1 MQLKPFL
8 LDAWLDQYEHDIEF
22 NLAASTGPTWTVND
36 ILALADDETRH
47 RFLNHNLVYSRP
59 AGADSLR
66 EAIAE
71 MQRVPVEAVQIV
83 TGASEALVALMW
95 LAAEPGANVIIP
107 LPGFTTF
114 SALPE
119 SLGLE
124 TRFYRVRRENGFRID
139 PDEIKRLADSKTKLI
154 LVNSP
159 HNPTGATIG
168 DGEMEALHDFTAE
181 RGIQLVSDEVYHPIY
196 HGRPTKS
203 AARLPH
209 ATVIADL
216 SKAFSIAGV
225 RTGWMI
231 EHDAQ
236 RRQQYWTA
244 RAYFSICNTT
254 TGEILSEIAIRKRDV
269 VLGKTQEAATRNLKL
284 LERFMADHRDV
295 LGWIPPQGGMTAFP
309 WLVSGENAPP
319 VLPGRHRAWNPA
331 GSRRLLRCA
340 LAFPPG
346 LCRRRRQF
354 LQGARP
360 LRSIRKEL
368 VGEDGHS
375 MTGNLLRRDQQ
386 YLIVVIPTAE
396 RSGGGGICFRA
407 YAGKRSA
414 SKLIQKSCDQAP
426 RCNPFH
432 QSRTRDFAV
441 FPRTTSGLRCR
452 RTARRRSGLR
462 RVSGCPLLV
471 WQADAMTI

>member
-47 RFLNHNLVYSRP
+47 RFLNHKLVYSRP

-71 MQRVPVEAVQIV
+71 MQQVPVEAVQIV

-107 LPGFTTF
+107 LPGYPPF

-168 DGEMEALHDFTAE
+168 DDEMEALHDFTAG

-196 HGRPTKS
+196 HGRQTKS
-203 AARLPH
+203 AARLPR

-231 EHDAQ
+231 EHDAR
-236 RRQQYWTA
+236 RRQQYWNA
-244 RAYFSICNTT
+244 RAYFSISNTT

-269 VLGKTQEAATRNLKL
+269 VLGKAQEAATRNLKL
-284 LERFMADHRDV
+284 LNRFMADHREV

-309 WLVSGENAPP
+309 WLLSGEDAHAFCQAAAEHGILLAPGDCFDVP
-319 VLPGRHRAWNPA
+319 SHFRLGFAAA
-331 GSRRLLRCA
+331 GDNFSSALERLG
-340 LAFPPG
+340 AFVKSWSAVP
-346 LCRRRRQF
+346 
-354 LQGARP
+354 
-360 LRSIRKEL
+360 KM
-368 VGEDGHS
+368 V
-375 MTGNLLRRDQQ
+375 
-386 YLIVVIPTAE
+386 TA
-396 RSGGGGICFRA
+396 
-407 YAGKRSA
+407 
-414 SKLIQKSCDQAP
+414 
-426 RCNPFH
+426 
-432 QSRTRDFAV
+432 
-441 FPRTTSGLRCR
+441 
-452 RTARRRSGLR
+452 
-462 RVSGCPLLV
+462 
-471 WQADAMTI
+471 

>member
-1 MQLKPFL
+1 MELKPFL
-8 LDAWLDQYEHDIEF
+8 LDAWLDQYEHEIEF

-36 ILALADDETRH
+36 ILALGDEETRH
-47 RFLNHNLVYSRP
+47 RFLNHNLVYGRP

-71 MQRVPVEAVQIV
+71 MQGVPMEAVRVV

-119 SLGLE
+119 SLGIE

-159 HNPTGATIG
+159 HNPTGATVADEEI
-168 DGEMEALHDFTAE
+168 EALHDFTSE
-181 RGIQLVSDEVYHPIY
+181 RGIQLVFDEVYHPIY
-196 HGRPTKS
+196 HGRQTRS

-209 ATVIADL
+209 ATVISDL

-269 VLGKTQEAATRNLKL
+269 VLGKTQRAASRNLKL
-284 LERFMADHRDV
+284 LERFMADHSDV
-295 LGWIPPQGGMTAFP
+295 LGWISPPGGMTVFP
-309 WLVSGENAPP
+309 WLVSGENA
-319 VLPGRHRAWNPA
+319 
-331 GSRRLLRCA
+331 
-340 LAFPPG
+340 
-346 LCRRRRQF
+346 
-354 LQGARP
+354 RP
-360 LRSIRKEL
+360 FCKAA
-368 VGEDGHS
+368 
-375 MTGNLLRRDQQ
+375 
-386 YLIVVIPTAE
+386 AE
-396 RSGGGGICFRA
+396 RGILLAPGDCFDTPSHFRLGFA
-407 YAGKRSA
+407 AAGDDF
-414 SKLIQKSCDQAP
+414 SKALERFGAFVESWAEK
-426 RCNPFH
+426 
-432 QSRTRDFAV
+432 TV
-441 FPRTTSGLRCR
+441 
-452 RTARRRSGLR
+452 TA
-462 RVSGCPLLV
+462 
-471 WQADAMTI
+471 

>member
-8 LDAWLDQYEHDIEF
+8 LDAWLDQYEHLIEF

-36 ILALADDETRH
+36 ILALAGDETRH
-47 RFLNHNLVYSRP
+47 RFLNHKLVYSHP

-71 MQRVPVEAVQIV
+71 MQQVPVEAVQIV
-83 TGASEALVALMW
+83 TGASEAILALMW

-114 SALPE
+114 SALPQ

-124 TRFYRVRRENGFRID
+124 TRFYHVRRENGFRID
-139 PDEIKRLADSKTKLI
+139 PDEIKRLADSKTRLI

-159 HNPTGATIG
+159 HNPTGATIS
-168 DGEMEALHDFTAE
+168 DDEMEALHDFAAG

-196 HGRPTKS
+196 HGRQTKS

-209 ATVIADL
+209 ATVISDL

-231 EHDAQ
+231 EHDAR

-244 RAYFSICNTT
+244 RAYFSVSNTT

-269 VLGKTQEAATRNLKL
+269 VLGKAQEAATRNLKL
-284 LERFMADHRDV
+284 LDRFMADHREV

-309 WLVSGENAPP
+309 WLVSGEDAHAFCQAAAEHGILLAPGDCFDMP
-319 VLPGRHRAWNPA
+319 SHFRLGFAAA
-331 GSRRLLRCA
+331 GDGFAGA
-340 LAFPPG
+340 LDRFG
-346 LCRRRRQF
+346 TF
-354 LQGARP
+354 VK
-360 LRSIRKEL
+360 SWSTKM
-368 VGEDGHS
+368 V
-375 MTGNLLRRDQQ
+375 
-386 YLIVVIPTAE
+386 TA
-396 RSGGGGICFRA
+396 
-407 YAGKRSA
+407 
-414 SKLIQKSCDQAP
+414 
-426 RCNPFH
+426 
-432 QSRTRDFAV
+432 
-441 FPRTTSGLRCR
+441 
-452 RTARRRSGLR
+452 
-462 RVSGCPLLV
+462 
-471 WQADAMTI
+471 

>member
-36 ILALADDETRH
+36 ILALADNETRH
-47 RFLNHNLVYSRP
+47 RFLNHKLVYSRP

-71 MQRVPVEAVQIV
+71 MQGVPLECVQIT

-95 LAAEPGANVIIP
+95 LAAQPGVNVIIP

-119 SLGLE
+119 SLGIE

-139 PDEIKRLADSKTKLI
+139 PDEIKRLADSNTKLI
-154 LVNSP
+154 LINSP

-168 DGEMEALHDFTAE
+168 DEEMEALHDFTAE

-196 HGRPTKS
+196 HGRQTKS
-203 AARLPH
+203 AARLSH
-209 ATVIADL
+209 ATVISDL

-231 EHDAQ
+231 EHNAQ

-244 RAYFSICNTT
+244 RAYFSISNTT

-269 VLGKTQEAATRNLKL
+269 VLGKTQEFATRNLAL
-284 LERFMADHRDV
+284 LDRFMADSRDV
-295 LGWIPPQGGMTAFP
+295 LGWIPPRGGMTAFP
-309 WLVSGENAPP
+309 WLVSEENDRSFCQAATEHGILLAPGDCFDAP
-319 VLPGRHRAWNPA
+319 SHLRLGFAAA
-331 GSRRLLRCA
+331 GGNFSNA
-340 LAFPPG
+340 LDRFG
-346 LCRRRRQF
+346 SF
-354 LQGARP
+354 VK
-360 LRSIRKEL
+360 S
-368 VGEDGHS
+368 
-375 MTGNLLRRDQQ
+375 
-386 YLIVVIPTAE
+386 
-396 RSGGGGICFRA
+396 
-407 YAGKRSA
+407 RSA
-414 SKLIQKSCDQAP
+414 KMVPA
-426 RCNPFH
+426 
-432 QSRTRDFAV
+432 
-441 FPRTTSGLRCR
+441 
-452 RTARRRSGLR
+452 
-462 RVSGCPLLV
+462 
-471 WQADAMTI
+471 

>member
-36 ILALADDETRH
+36 ILALADEETRH
-47 RFLNHNLVYSRP
+47 RFLHHNLVYSRP

-66 EAIAE
+66 EAVAE
-71 MQRVPVEAVQIV
+71 MQGVPVEAVQIV

-95 LAAEPGANVIIP
+95 LAAEPGANIIIP
-107 LPGFTTF
+107 HPGFTTF

-124 TRFYRVRRENGFRID
+124 TRLYRLRRENGFRID
-139 PDEIKRLADSKTKLI
+139 PNEIKHLADSRTKLI

-168 DGEMEALHDFTAE
+168 DAEMEALHNFAAE

-196 HGRPTKS
+196 HGSQTKS

-209 ATVIADL
+209 VTVISDL

-244 RAYFSICNTT
+244 RAYFSISNTT

-269 VLGKTQEAATRNLKL
+269 VLGKTQAVATRNLQL
-284 LERFMADHRDV
+284 LDRFMTEHHEV
-295 LGWIPPQGGMTAFP
+295 LGWIPPRGGMTAFP
-309 WLVSGENAPP
+309 WLISGENERPFCQAATERGILLAPGDCFDAP
-319 VLPGRHRAWNPA
+319 SHFRLGFAAA
-331 GSRRLLRCA
+331 GDNFSQA
-340 LAFPPG
+340 LDRFGSFVKSWSA
-346 LCRRRRQF
+346 
-354 LQGARP
+354 
-360 LRSIRKEL
+360 KM
-368 VGEDGHS
+368 V
-375 MTGNLLRRDQQ
+375 
-386 YLIVVIPTAE
+386 TA
-396 RSGGGGICFRA
+396 
-407 YAGKRSA
+407 
-414 SKLIQKSCDQAP
+414 
-426 RCNPFH
+426 
-432 QSRTRDFAV
+432 
-441 FPRTTSGLRCR
+441 
-452 RTARRRSGLR
+452 
-462 RVSGCPLLV
+462 
-471 WQADAMTI
+471 